1 MKKEPVSLI
10 DGNFDPDEA
19 KELLSSLLNDKIHF
33 HQMKNFSSTE
43 RFGKQ
48 DQKSLKR
55 IAELKEGNN
64 DLLELIS
71 KAESENKILSIFAKI
86 NIDLIDR
93 A

>member
-71 KAESENKILSIFAKI
+71 KAESENKILSISAKI

>member
-1 MKKEPVSLI
+1 LI

-19 KELLSSLLNDKIHF
+19 KELLSFLLNDKIHF

-71 KAESENKILSIFAKI
+71 KVESENKILSYLQK
-86 NIDLIDR
+86 
-93 A
+93 

>member
-1 MKKEPVSLI
+1 MKKEPVPLF

-55 IAELKEGNN
+55 IAELKEGNI

-71 KAESENKILSIFAKI
+71 KAESENKILSISA
-86 NIDLIDR
+86 
-93 A
+93 